1 MRVWLQGNGW
11 RVLEH
16 KSLAGPASLIVA
28 ETLRQHNSRRERGKQ
43 LPKR

>member
-28 ETLRQHNSRRERGKQ
+28 ETAYQQAR
-43 LPKR
+43 KR